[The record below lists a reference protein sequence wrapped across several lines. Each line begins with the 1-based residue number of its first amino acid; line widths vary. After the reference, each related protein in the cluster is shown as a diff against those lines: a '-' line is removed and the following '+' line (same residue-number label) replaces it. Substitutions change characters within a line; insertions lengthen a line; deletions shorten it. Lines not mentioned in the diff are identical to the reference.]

1 MQIDQNSE
9 TRALRCCNGNTVT
22 TLCKRIVSLTSGNCQ
37 KTRGGK
43 QHVQEANA
51 CKCGKESPHLREPR
65 ARNCGATTPGFER
78 ISEMREEAD
87 DNDAKTRT
95 HAMGVAILLASTLG
109 MAACASA
116 PGQDGYNAFLER
128 IAAQCKPLII
138 GSDNIGQAIAQ
149 NGLGAIPENYNNF
162 L

>member
-1 MQIDQNSE
+1 M
-9 TRALRCCNGNTVT
+9 
-22 TLCKRIVSLTSGNCQ
+22 
-37 KTRGGK
+37 
-43 QHVQEANA
+43 
-51 CKCGKESPHLREPR
+51 REPR
-65 ARNCGATTPGFER
+65 ARNCGAATPGFER

-95 HAMGVAILLASTLG
+95 RAMGVAILLASTLG

-128 IAAQCKPLII
+128 IAAECKPLII

-162 L
+162 LGKTRALYAGAISSQIYRDSLTSFVGGGTYNQRSFDCIVARLPAPAK